1 MKLQLKDKVMVTA
14 GRDKGKIG
22 EIVAVLPKDNKIVVN
37 GVNIVKRH
45 AKPTTQ
51 NPRGGIIELT
61 RPIDAA
67 KVQVLD
73 PKTNKPARVGYVID
87 AKGVKER
94 VFKVA
99 SFTNK
104 KAPKAKTHDTPS
116 ADATEVAPK
125 PKAATKKEK
134 AS

>member
-1 MKLQLKDKVMVTA
+1 MKLQLKDKVMITT

-22 EIVAVLPKDNKIVVN
+22 EIVAVLPKENKIVVD
-37 GVNIVKRH
+37 GLNIAKRH

-73 PKTNKPARVGYVID
+73 PKTNKPARIGYNVN
-87 AKGVKER
+87 AQGVKER
-94 VFKVA
+94 VFKVS
-99 SFTNK
+99 SFENK
-104 KAPKAKTHDTPS
+104 KAPKKA
-116 ADATEVAPK
+116 A
-125 PKAATKKEK
+125 PKAAAKTETTEAEVTPKKEK
-134 AS
+134 TS